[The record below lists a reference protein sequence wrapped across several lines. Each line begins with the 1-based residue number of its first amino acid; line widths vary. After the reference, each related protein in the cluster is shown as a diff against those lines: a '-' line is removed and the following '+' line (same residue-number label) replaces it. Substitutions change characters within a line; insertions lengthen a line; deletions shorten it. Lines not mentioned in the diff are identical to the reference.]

1 MKNLERPCQGCSIV
15 HLVQTLFQYKWDK
28 IIQYTSSSFCIAGG
42 TLWPGP
48 FRINDCNQETAWNS
62 GEPLEASATTR
73 PNKLCQSNSWV
84 LFLEQILTVIY
95 CDCEVLQCLVICR
108 RETDDTALPSKL
120 IPTISL
126 GGWSKITSACGE
138 DQKLA
143 TFRSSF
149 PNKMHAISLGRRKKH
164 SQVPEMP
171 QEKDLRNPWGSV
183 GHWPQPLRTAFVWPT
198 SMSLDLAAFTF
209 SFSTW
214 ARCHCQLE
222 G

>member
-28 IIQYTSSSFCIAGG
+28 TIQYTSSSFCTAGG

-48 FRINDCNQETAWNS
+48 FSINDCNQETAWNS

-95 CDCEVLQCLVICR
+95 CDCEVLKCLVICR

-126 GGWSKITSACGE
+126 GGLIKDHICLRRGSEVGNIPLK
-138 DQKLA
+138 
-143 TFRSSF
+143 F
-149 PNKMHAISLGRRKKH
+149 PPKKC
-164 SQVPEMP
+164 MP
-171 QEKDLRNPWGSV
+171 YY
-183 GHWPQPLRTAFVWPT
+183 H
-198 SMSLDLAAFTF
+198 
-209 SFSTW
+209 
-214 ARCHCQLE
+214 
-222 G
+222 